1 MDSFLWDTH
10 FETGI
15 SKVDG
20 QHRQLVDITNQFGR
34 LSAENEL
41 IYDDIQDIFSRLA
54 DYASYHF
61 QEEEGLMVSAGLD
74 SHFLDEHIKSHQTF
88 LKEVSTIHAEITPE
102 NPGAARHLLEFLTHW
117 LAYHILGTD
126 QKMARQIT
134 AINTGMSPA
143 AAYEAAAQEDDNA
156 TKALLVALNNL
167 FQMVSARNKEL
178 VQLNLSLESKVK
190 KRTTALSEAN
200 LHLEEL
206 ALTDV
211 LTGIPNRRHAI
222 RCLANRW
229 EESTRTNAP
238 LVCTM
243 VDADHF
249 KEIND
254 THGHDAGDEVLKKLS
269 KTLQR
274 AFRGYDIV
282 CRLGGDEFLIICPN
296 TDLEGGLRIAERTQ
310 KIVSELSVP
319 TGHGA
324 WRGSISVGVA
334 ARTPEMTHYEELMK
348 AADNAV
354 YAAKQ
359 DGRNCVR
366 AIGR

>member
-10 FETGI
+10 FETGL
-15 SKVDG
+15 SEVDE
-20 QHRQLVDITNQFGR
+20 QHRQLVEIINQFGK
-34 LSAENEL
+34 LAANEL
-41 IYDDIQDIFSRLA
+41 IFDDIQDIFSRLA

-61 QEEEGLMVSAGLD
+61 EEEEALMISVGLD
-74 SHFLDEHIKSHQTF
+74 QRFLDDHFKSHQNF
-88 LKEVSTIHAEITPE
+88 FQEVTGIHAEITPE

-126 QKMARQIT
+126 QKMARQIS
-134 AINTGMSPA
+134 AIKNGKSA
-143 AAYEAAAQEDDNA
+143 AEAYEAAAQEDDNA

-178 VQLNLSLESKVK
+178 IQLNMSLESKVEE
-190 KRTTALSEAN
+190 RTKALSEVN

-222 RCLANRW
+222 RCLVNRW
-229 EESTRTNAP
+229 EESTRTGAP

-243 VDADHF
+243 IDADHF

-254 THGHDAGDEVLKKLS
+254 TYGHDAGDAVLIELS

-274 AFRGYDIV
+274 AFRSYDIV
-282 CRLGGDEFLIICPN
+282 CRLGGDEFFIISSN

-310 KIVSELSVP
+310 EIVAELSVS
-319 TGHGA
+319 TGHGT
-324 WRGSISVGVA
+324 WQGSISVGVA

-366 AIGR
+366 AIDR